1 MPKLQTLSLDSAQ
14 LSHHTM
20 KERLES
26 PIYLPSLRGPHTHTT
41 VGGGRHNQSLALG
54 KVDGDDA
61 AEVSTPG
68 QEGGGHVTG
77 LGTITCT
84 Q

>member
-1 MPKLQTLSLDSAQ
+1 VLV
-14 LSHHTM
+14 
-20 KERLES
+20 RLTNI
-26 PIYLPSLRGPHTHTT
+26 PPLRGPHTHTA

-68 QEGGGHVTG
+68 QEEGRGRVTD
-77 LGTITCT
+77 LGPITRT